1 MGWLAIG
8 DMPIPLDFWTCHRI
22 SEILCLGSKQPT
34 KLTVALLDKVP
45 KSSVF
50 RSNKCLEENLLLL
63 NGSKGVLEVRI
74 VRRDWLRRRTRSSL
88 TKMSGWI
95 MRYGSNNLDITRY
108 PIKVSLVK

>member
-1 MGWLAIG
+1 MESLSIG
-8 DMPIPLDFWTCHRI
+8 DMPISQGFYTCPI
-22 SEILCLGSKQPT
+22 VLEILCLGSNQPT
-34 KLTVALLDKVP
+34 KLIMALLDKVP
-45 KSSVF
+45 KSGALG
-50 RSNKCLEENLLLL
+50 SNKSSKGNLLLL
-63 NGSKGVLEVRI
+63 NGPKGVLEVRI